1 MADLTNSGKFNHD
14 LIHQQLVFVAAEM
27 GIGIVQ
33 EVAAETLK
41 VKPGT
46 SLKEFTKILDEY
58 LQKQKAMTNE
68 DILQRF
74 TK

>member
-1 MADLTNSGKFNHD
+1 MVDLTNSDKFNHD

-41 VKPGT
+41 LKPGT

-58 LQKQKAMTNE
+58 LEKQKAMTNE